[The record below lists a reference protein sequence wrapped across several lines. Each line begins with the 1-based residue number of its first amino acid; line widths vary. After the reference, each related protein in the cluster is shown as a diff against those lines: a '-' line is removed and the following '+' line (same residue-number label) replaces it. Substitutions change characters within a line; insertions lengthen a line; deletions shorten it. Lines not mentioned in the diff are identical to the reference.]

1 MVVEHPG
8 NFPGCFLSRM
18 PDFRRAMPGPSF
30 PDSSELLSAWVSFG
44 ISAME
49 GHCEVPQRY
58 KMGDFRLGLWVAVQ
72 RRNHGKMP
80 FERQQRLDDIG
91 FVWRVSA

>member
-1 MVVEHPG
+1 
-8 NFPGCFLSRM
+8 
-18 PDFRRAMPGPSF
+18 
-30 PDSSELLSAWVSFG
+30 
-44 ISAME
+44 ME